1 MAQLEIRNLHVALED
16 GTEIVKG
23 VDLEVDL
30 GQKHAIMGP
39 NGSGKSTL
47 AYALMGHP
55 AYEVTEGQI
64 LFDGEDVTELGADER
79 AQRGLFLAFQYPH
92 AIPGVTVTSFLRSAI
107 NAQRKAA
114 NGGED
119 DPVPIPEFRTE
130 LLAAM
135 EELKVPR
142 ELASRYLNDGFSGG
156 EKKRVEI
163 LQMAML
169 KPKIAVLDETDSG
182 LDIDAL
188 RIVANGV
195 NALVGPEIGALVITH
210 YQRILNYVTPDFVH
224 VFVGRAHRGRGRP
237 GARAQ
242 ARGRGLRGVRPERR
256 RRWALMSSTHETDVV
271 RGIRSDYQY
280 GFSNPDEAK
289 DYFFKSGRGI
299 SHEVVEAISEHKN
312 EPDWM
317 RQFRHKSLDYFL
329 ARPMPSWGAD
339 LSGIDFENIYYY
351 IRPTEK
357 QADSWEDL
365 PADIKD
371 TWDKLGI
378 PEAEKKYLAGVGA
391 QYESEV
397 VYHKLQADLESKG
410 VLFLDMDSGLREHE
424 DLVKQYFGTIIPQ
437 NDNKFAALNSAV
449 WSGGS
454 FIYVPPGVRIEMPLQ
469 AYFRINAE
477 NMGQFERTL
486 IIVDEDAYVHYVE
499 GCTAP
504 IYSSDSLHSAV
515 VEIVV
520 KRGGRCRY
528 TTIQNWSNNVYNL
541 VTKRAVAYEDAT
553 MEWVDGNLG
562 SKVTMKYPAIW
573 LMGERAHGE
582 VLSIAFGGKG
592 QHQDAGGKVVH
603 VAPRTSS
610 VITSKSI
617 SKDGG
622 RAGYRGLLQV
632 AKGAVGSKSKVVCDA
647 LILDEESRSDTY
659 PYIQVDESDVDLGH
673 EATVSKIG
681 EEQLFYLMS
690 RGLSEAEASA
700 MIVSGFVEPIT
711 KELPLEYAVEMNR
724 LIQLQMEG
732 SVG

>member
-1 MAQLEIRNLHVALED
+1 MALLEIRNLHVATED
-16 GTEIVKG
+16 GTEIVRG
-23 VDLEVDL
+23 VDLGVSPNEV
-30 GQKHAIMGP
+30 HAIMGP

-55 AYEVTEGQI
+55 AYEITEGEI
-64 LFDGEDVTELGADER
+64 LLDGENIAEMDADER

-92 AIPGVTVTSFLRSAI
+92 AVPGVTVASFLRQAVNSI
-107 NAQRKAA
+107 RKARA
-114 NGGED
+114 GGED
-119 DPVPIPEFRTE
+119 DPVKVSDFRKDLT
-130 LLAAM
+130 AAM
-135 EELKVPR
+135 GELKVPK
-142 ELASRYLNDGFSGG
+142 EMAGRYLNEGFSGG

-169 KPKIAVLDETDSG
+169 KPRVAVLDETDSG

-188 RIVANGV
+188 RIVAGGV
-195 NALVGPEIGALVITH
+195 KSLVGPEMGALVITH
-210 YQRILNYVTPDFVH
+210 YQRILSYIEPDFVH
-224 VFVGRAHRGRGRP
+224 VFVDGRIVEEGGPELAHKLEAEGYE
-237 GARAQ
+237 AFM
-242 ARGRGLRGVRPERR
+242 PEPVGGST
-256 RRWALMSSTHETDVV
+256 LMATSETQVV
-271 RGIRSDYQY
+271 AELGNDYKY
-280 GFSNPDEAK
+280 GFHDPEE
-289 DYFFKSGRGI
+289 YFFKSGRGLNP
-299 SHEVVEAISEHKN
+299 EVVAMISEHKN
-312 EPDWM
+312 EPEWM
-317 RQFRHKSLDYFL
+317 RERRLKALEYFR
-329 ARPMPSWGAD
+329 ARPLPQWGGN
-339 LSGIDFENIYYY
+339 LNEIDFENMYYY

-357 QADSWEDL
+357 QAKSWEDL
-365 PADIKD
+365 PADIKN
-371 TWDKLGI
+371 TWDRLGI

-397 VYHKLQADLESKG
+397 VYHKLKQELEDQG

-424 DLVKQYFGTIIPQ
+424 DLVKEYFGTIIPP

-454 FIYVPPGVRIEMPLQ
+454 FIYVPPGVKVEMPLQ

-486 IIVDEDAYVHYVE
+486 IIVDEGAYVHYVE

-504 IYSSDSLHSAV
+504 IYTTDSLHSAV

-520 KRGGRCRY
+520 KAGGRCRY
-528 TTIQNWSNNVYNL
+528 TTIQNWSQNVYNL
-541 VTKRAVAYEDAT
+541 VTKRAVAYENAT

-562 SKVTMKYPAIW
+562 SKLTMKYPAIW
-573 LMGERAHGE
+573 LMGEGAHGE
-582 VLSIAFGGKG
+582 VLSIAFAGEG
-592 QHQDAGGKVVH
+592 QHQDAGGKCVH
-603 VAPRTSS
+603 VAPNTSS

-622 RAGYRGLLQV
+622 RSSYRGLLEV
-632 AKGAVGSKSKVVCDA
+632 AKGAHGSRSKVVCDA
-647 LILDEESRSDTY
+647 LILDEDSRTDTY
-659 PYIQVDESDVDLGH
+659 PYIRIDENDVNIGH

-690 RGLSEAEASA
+690 RGLSEPEAAA